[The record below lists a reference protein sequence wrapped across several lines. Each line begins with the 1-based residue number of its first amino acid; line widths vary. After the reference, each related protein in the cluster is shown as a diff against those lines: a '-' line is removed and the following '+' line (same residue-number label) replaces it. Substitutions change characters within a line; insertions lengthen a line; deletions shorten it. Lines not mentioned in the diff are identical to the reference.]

1 MNTHEPTQHN
11 RLWLQRVLAFEQT
24 MNTWGNELF
33 KIPELGFKEIKT
45 REKILSY
52 AKTFGLKLHQD
63 FGVNGFSIQIGEGH
77 PHIGLVAELDALVV
91 PNHPTA
97 SIDDHAAHSC
107 GHHLQSVIMLSALGL
122 YNQYRDPKLK
132 GTITLF
138 CVAAEEY
145 INLDYR
151 KTLRDEGKITLYS
164 GKQNLLIENAFK
176 DVDLILSAHTMGST
190 DQPMIELNSRL
201 SGFIYKKIHFKG
213 LSSHAAVA
221 PHLGINALN
230 AMNLTQNAIAFLRE
244 SFEEKDMV
252 RVHLMSS
259 LGGQSV
265 NTVPSHTILEGYV
278 RSINPDSLKQINE
291 RINTASHHSALALA
305 ASADIEDTP
314 GYLPLIQD
322 ELINEVLR
330 PHAEALVGKQGILDH
345 QLSFASGDI
354 GDLSMFKPTIQF
366 GFSGC
371 SGRIHGDDFKM
382 SSSQEAL
389 VNPVALCLSVFDDL
403 FHDPSKVTKI
413 TQHFKP
419 KITLDD
425 FKKLHKL

>member
-1 MNTHEPTQHN
+1 MNTHDTQTIKH
-11 RLWLQRVLAFEQT
+11 WQKITSDFEQT
-24 MNTWGNELF
+24 MNHWESELF

-52 AKTFGLKLHQD
+52 AKTFGLELDQD
-63 FGVNGFSIQIGEGH
+63 FGINGFTLKSGHGH
-77 PHIGLVAELDALVV
+77 PHIGILAEMDALVV

-97 SIDDHAAHSC
+97 TNIDHAAHSC

-122 YNQYRDPKLK
+122 FHQNRDPKRS

-138 CVAAEEY
+138 CIAAEEY
-145 INLDYR
+145 IDLDYR
-151 KTLRDEGKITLYS
+151 KTLKDEGKITLYS
-164 GKQNLLIENAFK
+164 GKQNLLLENAFK
-176 DVDLILSAHTMGST
+176 DVDLILSAHTMGPT
-190 DQPMIELNSRL
+190 EKPMIELNSKL

-221 PHLGINALN
+221 PHLGVNALN

-278 RSINPDSLKQINE
+278 RSINPVSLQLINE
-291 RINTASHHSALALA
+291 RITNAAHHSALALG
-305 ASADIEDTP
+305 ASAEIEDTP

-322 ELINEVLR
+322 ELVNEVLR
-330 PHAEALVGKQGILDH
+330 PYAVALVGEDGLLDH
-345 QLSFASGDI
+345 QSSFASGDM
-354 GDLSMFKPTIQF
+354 GDLSMFVPTIQF

-382 SSSQEAL
+382 ANSQEAL
-389 VNPVALCLSVFDDL
+389 VNPVVLCLSVFEDL
-403 FHDPSKVTKI
+403 LHDPTKVTKI

-419 KITLDD
+419 KMTLED